1 MPVYLSAGIALQ
13 LVVLLYDKHEDLK
26 PIHQEMKQ
34 QYLKI
39 KILFDKTPA
48 IPFCYVSMNR
58 IA

>member
-34 QYLKI
+34 QYLK
-39 KILFDKTPA
+39 
-48 IPFCYVSMNR
+48 N
-58 IA
+58 